1 MRELCDCSYL
11 STTLR
16 RACYRFATT
25 RGQVQ
30 PVHGRHGLRDPR
42 VPSLGWAR
50 LRSTIETPGPSRVRS
65 AFGCSTRSASAAWPA
80 SGRTRHHRDLLQR
93 GLLAEPRIARR
104 INADGVAADRPSAA
118 RHGLLG
124 SRRKVH
130 DPSAGDASQP
140 PPLAAR
146 DPALQ
151 GVIAAALEPQDTPR
165 GPRVRG
171 LPLRGEG
178 DAGVRGAAFEPP
190 MPLTEAEA
198 LDEEEL
204 ASGPEDLPFRA
215 AVSPAQLRSESEAAP
230 GHVTDEIAAAAR
242 APVRIAQRDRGPML
256 DDLRSGGGRP
266 QGCERVGRRRT
277 QESSLVHDRAPA
289 IVSDDLRTTAA
300 RNELSAN
307 SRRLASAGRQVRGLD

>member
-1 MRELCDCSYL
+1 MRELCDCSCL
-11 STTLR
+11 SPTLR
-16 RACYRFATT
+16 RPCYRFATT

-42 VPSLGWAR
+42 VLSLGWAR

-65 AFGCSTRSASAAWPA
+65 AFGCSTRSASAAWA
-80 SGRTRHHRDLLQR
+80 ARTRHHRDLVQR
-93 GLLAEPRIARR
+93 GLPAEPRIARR

-124 SRRKVH
+124 GRRQVH

-146 DPALQ
+146 DLTLQ
-151 GVIAAALEPQDTPR
+151 GVIAAALESQDTPR
-165 GPRVRG
+165 GARVRR

-190 MPLTEAEA
+190 RPLTEAEA
-198 LDEEEL
+198 PDEEEL

-230 GHVTDEIAAAAR
+230 GHVT
-242 APVRIAQRDRGPML
+242 
-256 DDLRSGGGRP
+256 
-266 QGCERVGRRRT
+266 
-277 QESSLVHDRAPA
+277 
-289 IVSDDLRTTAA
+289 
-300 RNELSAN
+300 
-307 SRRLASAGRQVRGLD
+307 